1 MNAESAAEIQ
11 LENSVSRTKVDMTR
25 LKAFAMEKLP
35 QDWPLREILLSE
47 SNDLDISTFLA
58 RLPVYLKLARLNQ
71 GGRI

>member
-25 LKAFAMEKLP
+25 LKAFAMELP

-47 SNDLDISTFLA
+47 SNDLDMSTFLA